1 MSDINNQ
8 VSKKVTYT
16 AYSPYEFDR
25 RLNILKEH
33 KKDVEEIIRT
43 KKVGKHRNKSLKL
56 LLAAVFGLLSE
67 SLASR
72 RGDKTRELAAVEYI
86 EARYRALSS
95 FFFSSYET
103 DSELTRR
110 SLALIDA
117 LGDNAELF
125 LRTKRVKP
133 NVTEEQV
140 TSADISIAEEK
151 VTAAEDSVTV
161 EENKVSTTPEEI
173 AEDLRT
179 MANLYSDMESKLKKN
194 ISRAKVSESELWLE
208 IQKQEDFKQL
218 RSEIRSM
225 FPEVIEDPSE
235 VMSLANKLGV
245 DQLLARV
252 RRSYIFN
259 SKD

>member
-1 MSDINNQ
+1 MPNNTHR
-8 VSKKVTYT
+8 VTYIP
-16 AYSPYEFDR
+16 YSSEEFNR
-25 RLNILKEH
+25 RVAIAAEHAKDISNVISSNKANKLKNR
-33 KKDVEEIIRT
+33 DMRY
-43 KKVGKHRNKSLKL
+43 
-56 LLAAVFGLLSE
+56 LLAAIFGLLDE
-67 SLASR
+67 NLVTR
-72 RGDKTRELAAVEYI
+72 RQPAHRNVGPLEYI
-86 EARYRALSS
+86 ERINKGLSS

-103 DSELTRR
+103 DEELSRR

-117 LGDNAELF
+117 LGNNAEWF

-133 NVTEEQV
+133 NVTEEKV

-161 EENKVSTTPEEI
+161 EENKVSTTTEEI

-179 MANLYSDMESKLKKN
+179 MANMYSEMESKLKKN
-194 ISRAKVSESELWLE
+194 ISKAKISESELWLE

-225 FPEVIEDPSE
+225 FPEVIEDPSG

>member
-25 RLNILKEH
+25 RLSILKEH

-125 LRTKRVKP
+125 LRTRREKFSQASVP
-133 NVTEEQV
+133 ATQV
-140 TSADISIAEEK
+140 
-151 VTAAEDSVTV
+151 
-161 EENKVSTTPEEI
+161 
-173 AEDLRT
+173 
-179 MANLYSDMESKLKKN
+179 
-194 ISRAKVSESELWLE
+194 VSEKATEAVDIVTTESTIVKEAYSISEDQIWEEMEKARDCAIL
-208 IQKQEDFKQL
+208 K
-218 RSEIRSM
+218 SEIKKM
-225 FPEVIEDPSE
+225 FPEVVEDPSGIIA
-235 VMSLANKLGV
+235 LANKLGT
-245 DQLLARV
+245 DKLLARV

>member
-1 MSDINNQ
+1 MPNNTHR
-8 VSKKVTYT
+8 VTYIP
-16 AYSPYEFDR
+16 YSSEEFNR
-25 RLNILKEH
+25 RVAIAAEHAKDISNVISSNKANKLKNR
-33 KKDVEEIIRT
+33 DMRY
-43 KKVGKHRNKSLKL
+43 
-56 LLAAVFGLLSE
+56 LLAAIFGLLDE
-67 SLASR
+67 NLVTR
-72 RGDKTRELAAVEYI
+72 RQPAHRNVGPLEYI
-86 EARYRALSS
+86 ERINKGLSS

-103 DSELTRR
+103 DEELSRR

-117 LGDNAELF
+117 LGNNAEWF

-133 NVTEEQV
+133 NVTEGQV

-161 EENKVSTTPEEI
+161 EENKVSPTPEEI
-173 AEDLRT
+173 AEDLRH
-179 MANLYSDMESKLKKN
+179 MANLYSDMESKLKKK
-194 ISRAKVSESELWLE
+194 AKVSESELWLE

-225 FPEVIEDPSE
+225 FPEVIEDPSG
-235 VMSLANKLGV
+235 VMSLANKLGI